1 MLVSDYLSHITK
13 GEVKQLYLSDIGT
26 TSPNAVQQT
35 NIDILITYINEANL
49 ELHKHFGLIQKEYV
63 LTDVTN
69 NSLHSIPVDFLYAI
83 SATFD
88 DGREVAINNERTNFI
103 DDIDYNV
110 SILFPA
116 PFKVLVKGIDTKSP
130 PKDDIS
136 IVYVS
141 IPAVVTLTTDF
152 IDLPQ
157 VYNEALYN
165 YVAYKAHASVKGDM
179 KAENN
184 TYYLRYN
191 ESIKNIRLLGMK
203 NSDNL
208 DSNVKLTDRGF
219 V

>member
-1 MLVSDYLSHITK
+1 MYVSDYLSHITK

-26 TSPNAVQQT
+26 GAPNLVQQA
-35 NIDILITYINEANL
+35 NINTLITYINEANL
-49 ELHKHFGLIQKEYV
+49 ELHKHFGLIQKELV
-63 LTDVTN
+63 LTNVTN
-69 NSLHSIPVDFLYAI
+69 NSLHNVPVDFLYAV
-83 SATFD
+83 SATFS
-88 DGREVAINNERTNFI
+88 DGTEIAINNERTNFI
-103 DDIDYNV
+103 DKVDYNV
-110 SILFPA
+110 SLLFPA
-116 PFKVLVKGIDTKSP
+116 PFKILVKGTDNLQR
-130 PKDDIS
+130 DDIS
-136 IVYVS
+136 LVYVS
-141 IPAVVTLTTDF
+141 IPTTAVLTTDF
-152 IDLPQ
+152 LDLPQ

-191 ESIKNIRLLGMK
+191 ESVKNIRLLGMK